1 MVQHLISSFL
11 QRKLFPNA
19 CYKGMRNRS
28 ISICNLV
35 FILATYFWLEKC
47 QSISISLFSS
57 RIQAQLKHFQNLLG
71 NH

>member
-11 QRKLFPNA
+11 QRKLFSNA

-28 ISICNLV
+28 ISISNLV

-47 QSISISLFSS
+47 QSISISSFSG